1 MNKLVGAIKRTNQ
14 PTIEDY
20 RISAQILQGA
30 IKRGQVQPLFNRQ
43 KQIARGDYDIETLKE
58 MSKPYLLKDLRRA
71 WLSDMYAITIY
82 KKPLN
87 KLKKAE
93 IYHELLNA
101 NHNFSNIPKRVVRRR
116 G

>member
-1 MNKLVGAIKRTNQ
+1 MNRLAGAIRRTNQ

-30 IKRGQVQPLFNRQ
+30 ITRRQVQPLFNRQ
-43 KQIARGDYDIETLKE
+43 MQIARQNYDIEQLKE

-71 WLSDMYAITIY
+71 WLSDMYTITIY
-82 KKPLN
+82 KKPVN
-87 KLKKAE
+87 RLKKAE

-101 NHNFSNIPKRVVRRR
+101 NHNFSNIPIRVIRRR